1 MCGPFHLG
9 CLPNSRSDPRFQMDM
24 TQTEL
29 NMKRLLIT
37 GLLALPAA
45 AATAASI
52 VGTPA
57 LELEREL
64 NDLRVD
70 VDVTDLDTNSAG
82 IDSGQV
88 QVLITNHERF
98 KVACQ
103 LHPGATEASPGLD
116 ESPITIIAPEGRRAL
131 SISGEYGD
139 STLNALLTCI
149 RDE

>member
-1 MCGPFHLG
+1 
-9 CLPNSRSDPRFQMDM
+9 
-24 TQTEL
+24 
-29 NMKRLLIT
+29 MKLFLMT
-37 GLLALPAA
+37 GLLALPAVA
-45 AATAASI
+45 VAASI
-52 VGTPA
+52 IGAPA

-70 VDVTDLDTNSAG
+70 VEVSDLETSTGAG
-82 IDSGQV
+82 IESGRV

-103 LHPGATEASPGLD
+103 LHPGAAEASPGLD
-116 ESPITIIAPEGRRAL
+116 ESPVTIIAPDGRRAL
-131 SISGEYGD
+131 SMSGEYGD

>member
-1 MCGPFHLG
+1 
-9 CLPNSRSDPRFQMDM
+9 
-24 TQTEL
+24 
-29 NMKRLLIT
+29 MKLLLMT
-37 GLLALPAA
+37 GLLALPVVAM
-45 AATAASI
+45 AASI

-70 VDVTDLDTNSAG
+70 VEVADLETSTGAG
-82 IDSGQV
+82 IESGQV

-116 ESPITIIAPEGRRAL
+116 KSPVTIIAPDGRRAL
-131 SISGEYGD
+131 SMSGEYGD